1 MNKKVLTL
9 CAGVLLASSL
19 DVVAQYSPAQINYRS
34 RLVKSA
40 KLDATFSVV
49 NKINQEY
56 YYQLQVNPVSLG
68 LPETDGGT
76 YVLVAERDY
85 STGKIYL
92 TAQEISKATLT
103 HSLWKIKVTDRSANG
118 RVYKYVN
125 KETGFELA
133 FDHTNALQRVGGN
146 YVIPTDADKDYET
159 DTYKKNAANYG
170 WTYENKGLTDG
181 CIDNWAWYTTEDNG
195 KAELPY
201 KKVYSYFHNETDSVM
216 ALRAVRAL
224 GSGANADP
232 SQAIPEAT
240 YDVGS
245 LVDRLSENGLDATDN
260 GGWAVIAVKDSK
272 GKAQDFLG
280 TIGSALEIKPV
291 VAGAKVLNAAEI
303 NSMVDADNSWLTFT
317 PHIREYDY
325 WSDAANE
332 SKRLGKWAKFTVLDP
347 DNKKEL
353 NLLGNPFALGNFVAE
368 SIDAYNLHRNQYDAT
383 NTLIGN
389 GNNKYAGYDILLRK
403 EKATE
408 GVYDYLYV
416 HEHVYE
422 PKTATDNHDGLKVAL
437 QPYAFLTN
445 AEGGGDRKYLKQATQ
460 TNSKAYPDALE
471 ARYHWKV
478 TYYASNDSLVLEPLN
493 ASRMNTQEM
502 NAETPFEK
510 SHLATEYSTEWVN
523 TVNDANAY
531 NTSNTVTSGNRFAA
545 KAQGVPVA
553 LFAMNNSLVGDDA
566 QLLTV
571 GTPANVNETEP
582 KYAATVKNDVANP
595 AYVTNGVD
603 GTTPYYADMNLRLK
617 FVHDYGYL
625 IRATQEKGLY
635 FMNLVNPGSATAQT
649 EHRVDGAYIVEDM
662 KGHVVYDVEEV
673 DQQDFTHMP
682 ATQWVVE
689 QLSCVQAEGDDVNA
703 NETPVVRIWNREFN
717 GKAAANWEP
726 VFEGQ
731 LYTTGEGK
739 MFTINYRDYAFPQ
752 MWSEENV
759 NSHNRRIYNAA
770 DTVKFT
776 KVDPQTVLGY
786 FNADEDD
793 LRNNTFMFQHM
804 YDMSTT
810 KFLSISNTKS
820 EGGFKLL
827 KLSDEGTEFELFR
840 SEGWMPVEDSRKY
853 WNENTNKWEKEF
865 AGTYSFE
872 YVDSLA
878 YGYASGDANVE
889 QLYKTFYKVKVK
901 DANLIDNDHTFLA
914 IDNQHKYVVATEK
927 EIEDVDNHL
936 TYAIVTLKENN
947 CLNGEHGYAIV
958 NSPAYVK
965 VNAKTA
971 EDLKGL
977 TWGEKE
983 DEFGNLYVTYSKG
996 DKVMVERV
1004 RSAKQVDGKLAIES
1018 ISLNA
1023 KIADLCETTT
1033 DAFAMVS
1040 AERRL
1045 YRDLSTEYADL
1056 INNEKKVIN
1065 IIGVDEQSNEFL
1077 FEDSNSKPGMNYLGI
1092 ENKTDLTSNE
1102 GFYVDKVAKSTKVM
1116 PQYLFAVAAD
1126 SVPAYT
1132 YCNCDIDGH
1141 SQHGINAGCGHA
1153 ETYPGYVEG
1162 RFLINFNDSINKA
1175 LIDKETN
1182 ADKYKSSVYT
1192 RLGFVEAIHRGDYL
1206 YVLTNGRTLASL
1218 KMEAKDGSGM
1228 KYICPDSL
1236 AKDQEGKIYT
1246 LVELNGKHN
1255 NAAFSL
1261 RNTGDADNTFMLE
1274 SNDTPTGVKGYSQ
1287 VGSFAGAWVKVING
1301 VPVLAKYWNDN
1312 GNHNTG
1318 DTTDSWFEMGD
1329 YTDAS
1334 NVTGE
1339 FINQGARFTFKAIE
1353 KDANATANETISAG
1367 NVVVAGVNGAVVVKG
1382 AEGKNVIVST
1392 ILGKVVANEVVSS
1405 DNATI
1410 AAPQG
1415 VVVVSVDGESFKV
1428 VVK

>member
-9 CAGVLLASSL
+9 CAGALLASSL
-19 DVVAQYSPAQINYRS
+19 DVVAQYSPAQIDYRS

-40 KLDATFSVV
+40 KLDATFSAV
-49 NKINQEY
+49 KEINQEY
-56 YYQLQVNPVSLG
+56 YYQLQVDPKTLG
-68 LPETDGGT
+68 WTENEKTPTF
-76 YVLVAERDY
+76 VLTAERDY

-92 TAQEISKATLT
+92 TAQEITKATLT
-103 HSLWKIKVTDRSANG
+103 HSLWKITVTDRSANG
-118 RVYKYVN
+118 RVYTYEN
-125 KETGFELA
+125 LETGYVLA
-133 FDHTNALQRVGGN
+133 FDHTNALQRNGDKKFI
-146 YVIPTDADKDYET
+146 IPSVYDENDKN
-159 DTYKKNAANYG
+159 KANFG
-170 WTYENKGLTDG
+170 WTYEKDGLTDG
-181 CIDNWAWYTTEDNG
+181 CIDNWAWYTTDEV
-195 KAELPY
+195 ASELGY
-201 KKVYSYFHNETDSVM
+201 KKVFSYFHNQTDSVM
-216 ALRAVRAL
+216 ALHAVREFSTGDDGFTAI
-224 GSGANADP
+224 ADKVYDERVVAGL
-232 SQAIPEAT
+232 SDNTGLTGTSAGGYAI
-240 YDVGS
+240 V
-245 LVDRLSENGLDATDN
+245 
-260 GGWAVIAVKDSK
+260 AVKDSK
-272 GKAQDFLG
+272 ANADDFVKSETHALG
-280 TIGSALEIKPV
+280 IKPV
-291 VAGAKVLNAAEI
+291 IAGAKVLNAADI
-303 NSMVDADNSWLTFT
+303 NAMIDADNSWLTFT
-317 PHIREYDY
+317 PHIREYNN

-347 DNKKEL
+347 DSKKEL
-353 NLLGNPFALGNFVAE
+353 NLIDNPFAIGNFVAE
-368 SIDAYNLHRNQYDAT
+368 SIDEYNLHRGQYDAN

-403 EKATE
+403 EKANE

-437 QPYAFLTN
+437 QPYAYLTD
-445 AEGGGDRKYLKQATQ
+445 AENGGERRYLKQAAQ

-493 ASRMNTQEM
+493 ASRMNTEEM
-502 NAETPFEK
+502 NAETPFEE
-510 SHLATEYSTEWVN
+510 SHLATEASAEWVN

-531 NTSNTVTSGNRFAA
+531 NTINTVTNGNRFAA

-553 LFAMNNSLVGDDA
+553 LFAMNNSLVGDNA

-595 AYVTNGVD
+595 AYVTNGVKD
-603 GTTPYYADMNLRLK
+603 ETTPYYADMNLHLT
-617 FVHDYGYL
+617 FVNEYGYL
-625 IRATQEKGLY
+625 IRATQENGLY

-662 KGHVVYDVEEV
+662 KGHVIYDVEEV

-717 GKAAANWEP
+717 GKAAVNWRP

-759 NSHNRRIYNAA
+759 NSHYRRIYNAA

-776 KVDPQTVLGY
+776 KVDPQTILGY

-810 KFLSISNTKS
+810 KFLSISDTKS

-840 SEGWMPVEDSRKY
+840 SEGWMPVEDSIKV
-853 WNENTNKWEKEF
+853 WNDKTNEWEKEF

-878 YGYASGDANVE
+878 YGYASEDANVK

-901 DANLIDNDHTFLA
+901 DANLIDNDHTFMA

-977 TWGEKE
+977 TWTVEE
-983 DEFGNLYVTYSKG
+983 DEFGNSYDTYSKG
-996 DKVMVERV
+996 DKVMVEKV
-1004 RSAKQVDGKLAIES
+1004 RSAEQVDGKLAIES

-1045 YRDLSTEYADL
+1045 YRDLSAEYADL

-1274 SNDTPTGVKGYSQ
+1274 SNDTPMGVKGYSQ

-1334 NVTGE
+1334 DVTGE
-1339 FINQGARFTFKAIE
+1339 FINQGARFTFEAIE
-1353 KDANATANETISAG
+1353 KDANATANEEIATSS
-1367 NVVVAGVNGAVVVKG
+1367 VVVTGTNGAVVVKG

>member
-19 DVVAQYSPAQINYRS
+19 DVVAQYSPAQIDYRS

-40 KLDATFSVV
+40 ALDSTFRKVK
-49 NKINQEY
+49 KINQEY
-56 YYQLQVNPVSLG
+56 YYQLQVNPASLATSAG
-68 LPETDGGT
+68 VKPTGT
-76 YVLVAERDY
+76 FVLVAERDY

-92 TAQEISKATLT
+92 TAQEITKATLT
-103 HSLWKIKVTDRSANG
+103 HSLWKIKETARSANG
-118 RVYKYVN
+118 HVFTYVN

-181 CIDNWAWYTTEDNG
+181 CIDNWAWYTTKDNG
-195 KAELPY
+195 EAELPY
-201 KKVYSYFHNETDSVM
+201 KKVYSYFHNGSDSVM
-216 ALRAVRAL
+216 ALRAIR
-224 GSGANADP
+224 SSETEYFDY
-232 SQAIPEAT
+232 SS
-240 YDVGS
+240 S
-245 LVDRLSENGLDATDN
+245 LADRLSEDGLDGAAT
-260 GGWAVIAVKDSK
+260 GGWAVIAVKDSR
-272 GKAQDFLG
+272 GNAQDFIK
-280 TIGSALEIKPV
+280 TIGAALEIRPV
-291 VAGAKVLNAAEI
+291 VAGAKVLNAADI
-303 NSMVDADNSWLTFT
+303 NAMIDADNSWLTFT
-317 PHIREYDY
+317 PHIREYNI

-332 SKRLGKWAKFTVLDP
+332 PKRLGKWAKFTVLDP
-347 DNKKEL
+347 DSKKEL
-353 NLLGNPFALGNFVAE
+353 NLIDNPFAVGNFVAE
-368 SIDAYNLHRNQYDAT
+368 SIDEYNLHRGQYDAN
-383 NTLIGN
+383 NTSIHS

-403 EKATE
+403 EKANA

-437 QPYAFLTN
+437 QPYAYLTG
-445 AEGGGDRKYLKQATQ
+445 AEKGGERRYLKQAAQ

-493 ASRMNTQEM
+493 ASRMNTEEM

-510 SHLATEYSTEWVN
+510 SHLATEFSAEWVN

-531 NTSNTVTSGNRFAA
+531 NATNTVTNGNRFAA
-545 KAQGVPVA
+545 KAEGVPVA
-553 LFAMNNSLVGDDA
+553 LFAMNNSLVGDKA

-571 GTPANVNETEP
+571 GTPANVNETDP
-582 KYAATVKNDVANP
+582 KYAATVKNDAANP
-595 AYVTNGVD
+595 AYVTN
-603 GTTPYYADMNLRLK
+603 GTTPYYADMNLHLT
-617 FVHDYGYL
+617 FVNEYGYL
-625 IRATQEKGLY
+625 IRATQENGLY

-662 KGHVVYDVEEV
+662 KGHVIYDVEEV

-717 GKAAANWEP
+717 GKAAANWSP

-759 NSHNRRIYNAA
+759 NSHYRRIYNAA

-810 KFLSISNTKS
+810 KFLSISDTKS

-840 SEGWMPVEDSRKY
+840 SEGWMPVEDSIKV
-853 WNENTNKWEKEF
+853 WKEETNKWEKEF
-865 AGTYSFE
+865 AGTFSFE

-878 YGYASGDANVE
+878 YGYASEDANVK

-914 IDNQHKYVVATEK
+914 IDNQHKYVVATEE

-977 TWGEKE
+977 TWDWKE
-983 DEFGNLYVTYSKG
+983 DEFGNSYDTYSKG
-996 DKVMVERV
+996 GKVMVEKV

-1045 YRDLSTEYADL
+1045 YRDLSAEYADL

-1175 LIDKETN
+1175 LIDKETK

-1318 DTTDSWFEMGD
+1318 DSTDSWFKMGD

-1334 NVTGE
+1334 DVTGE
-1339 FINQGARFTFKAIE
+1339 FINQGARFTFNTID
-1353 KDANATANETISAG
+1353 KDSQATANENIAASS
-1367 NVVVAGVNGAVVVKG
+1367 VVVAGTNGAVVVKG

-1392 ILGKVVANEVVSS
+1392 ILGKVVANETVSS